1 MISLHHFGVDGE
13 QFFLNPELIIKIES
27 KPDTIVHLITGQ
39 ELYVRE
45 NPRDIVE
52 LVREWRSSLFDAT
65 RLIGDTQKDDE

>member
-1 MISLHHFGVDGE
+1 MILLHHFGVEGE

-45 NPRDIVE
+45 NPRDVVE

-65 RLIGDTQKDDE
+65 RLLANNQEEDE